1 MNIIEIEGLEKSF
14 DLGDSETK
22 VLKGIDFQI
31 QKGTLSVL
39 WVQVDLVKR
48 HCRSYSED

>member
-31 QKGTLSVL
+31 QKGLCL
-39 WVQVDLVKR
+39 YYGCKWIW
-48 HCRSYSED
+48 